1 MVESRRRALTAF
13 GVFVTCAAAALV
25 PSLFAERPSGQ
36 VPKNRRIPTSAQSG
50 GSSSEFDV
58 TATGNRAAQAEQNV
72 QFQSSLRAEVEKLC
86 AMANELK
93 EEIVHINP
101 HDTLSIAF
109 LRKAQA
115 IEKLAKQIKDHARG

>member
-13 GVFVTCAAAALV
+13 GVFVGCAAATDLL
-25 PSLFAERPSGQ
+25 PSLLAQRPSGQ
-36 VPKNRRIPTSAQSG
+36 VPNIPARAQSNGRSRESEVIPTSNG
-50 GSSSEFDV
+50 
-58 TATGNRAAQAEQNV
+58 AAQADQNV
-72 QFQSSLRAEVEKLC
+72 EFQSSLRAEVEKLC

-93 EEIVHINP
+93 EEIVRINP
-101 HDTLSIAF
+101 RDTLSIAF